1 MRPGR
6 IGDRIN
12 TVADWARPSLLPAAI
27 AAIVIFGAG
36 YAYERQSDRLHRN
49 ELHARVDT
57 ELGLIGARLESEINR
72 NMTALQGLAN
82 MFAAAPDQAAA
93 QFPFFARKLLAQN
106 TQFRRVAA
114 APNGVVAQTFPA
126 RGNERYNGTDLS
138 RFPSFGLAHEANRA
152 FGRPVMIGPMQLP
165 DGSRGFDL
173 FIPVISS
180 GAGPIARWGYVE
192 GSIDERRL
200 YIRTGLAD
208 WTDALGERRKG
219 GADLN
224 LSIRNAGSG
233 PSQEPILGNSEIFDG
248 EAVRR
253 TVNFPGG
260 TWELAAV
267 PAEGWERPA
276 DSQRRIRLSTAIAAL
291 VIIGPIFLAGGLV
304 GERRRHIA
312 GLKARETQ
320 IRSLSQRLDLA
331 LEASK
336 TGIWEL
342 SLSDRSRVWDRQMYS
357 LHGLAEGQPLTEE
370 AWRSTVH
377 ADDIP
382 AAEAAIAAAIADQ
395 SEYRSQYRVV
405 LPGGTVRH
413 IRSVGSRLTIG
424 DDEKLTGIS
433 WDVTEDVLLNE
444 RLKWA
449 KEQSDR
455 QKDALFKITQRLDM
469 ALSAYQCGLWETDL
483 DEGLTHWDDRMR
495 QLYGI
500 PDAGERITH
509 ETWLNAIHPDDR
521 KEAEATAAKS
531 IETGTP
537 YLRKARVVHP
547 DGTVRYIQ
555 SVGKLH
561 VEASGKR
568 KFVGLA
574 FDVTDDML
582 MTEQLKHAKA
592 MADAKNLELEQA
604 KDRIEHN
611 SLHDPL
617 TGLGNRRKLDA
628 HLEAL
633 AERSRGETVNIGILH
648 IDLDRFKQINDTL
661 GHAAGDALLVHVGE
675 ILRSTVDPNDLV
687 GRIGGDEFVVVIESN
702 DNTRLTA
709 LSQRIIALMR
719 QPVDY
724 NGHMCRFGVSIG
736 IAVASGTRLDT
747 RKLLVNADIALY
759 RAKGLGRNRH
769 EFFTSVLE
777 AEIVSNKRMADDI
790 LAGIENNEFIPYYQ
804 PQICA
809 RTLRLAGVEA
819 LIRWRHP
826 QDGLLF
832 PDRFLKVAE
841 DLNVTATLDRI
852 VLEKALIDCSR
863 WAAKGILMPKI
874 SVNVS
879 ARRLRDETLVETLTG
894 LSILPGQITFELVE
908 SIFLDESDDVVLGNI
923 ERIKGLG
930 IDIEID
936 DFGTG
941 HTSIVSLLK
950 LRPKRLKIDRQLV
963 APILTSRH
971 EQALVR
977 SIIDIGKSLG
987 IEIVA
992 EGVETMAHA
1001 EMLSAL
1007 GCDLLQGFAFAAPLP
1022 SKKFQAYALEHRWKG
1037 ASQDPEPRRAFL

>member
-1 MRPGR
+1 M
-6 IGDRIN
+6 DN
-12 TVADWARPSLLPAAI
+12 
-27 AAIVIFGAG
+27 
-36 YAYERQSDRLHRN
+36 
-49 ELHARVDT
+49 

-93 QFPFFARKLLAQN
+93 QFPFFARKLLTQN
-106 TQFRRVAA
+106 VQFRRVAA
-114 APNGVVAQTFPA
+114 APNGLVAQTFPL
-126 RGNERYNGTDLS
+126 RDNERYDGSDLS
-138 RFPSFGLAHEANRA
+138 RFSSFRIASEASRT
-152 FGRPVMIGPMQLP
+152 FGGPVMIGPMQLP

-173 FIPVISS
+173 FIPVIST
-180 GAGPIARWGYVE
+180 GAGPNAWWGYVA
-192 GSIDERRL
+192 GSIDEHRL
-200 YIRTGLAD
+200 YLQAGLVDRTEARS
-208 WTDALGERRKG
+208 EIRKG

-224 LSIRNAGSG
+224 LSIRNAGAGSDH
-233 PSQEPILGNSEIFDG
+233 EPIYGNPEIFDG

-253 TVNFPGG
+253 TASFPGG

-267 PAEGWERPA
+267 PAEGWETPA

-291 VIIGPIFLAGGLV
+291 VIIAPIFLAGGLV

-342 SLSDRSRVWDRQMYS
+342 SLSDRSREWDRQMYS
-357 LHGLAEGQPLTEE
+357 LHGLAEELPLSEE

-377 ADDIP
+377 PDDIP
-382 AAEAAIAAAIADQ
+382 AAEAAIAAAIADG
-395 SEYRSQYRVV
+395 SDYRSQYRVV
-405 LPGGTVRH
+405 LPGGNVRH

-424 DDEKLTGIS
+424 DEEKLTGIS

-444 RLKWA
+444 RLKTA

-469 ALSAYQCGLWETDL
+469 ALSAYRCGLWEADL
-483 DEGLTHWDDRMR
+483 DEGLTRWDERMR

-500 PDAGERITH
+500 SDAGEHISH

-521 KEAEATAAKS
+521 QEAEALAAEC
-531 IETGTP
+531 IETGEP
-537 YLRKARVVHP
+537 YLRKSRVVHA

-574 FDVTDDML
+574 FDVTDDVL

-628 HLEAL
+628 QLGAL
-633 AERSRGETVNIGILH
+633 AERSRGETVSIGILH

-661 GHAAGDALLVHVGE
+661 GHAAGDALLVHAGE
-675 ILRSTVDPNDLV
+675 ILRSTADPNDLV
-687 GRIGGDEFVVVIESN
+687 ARIGGDEFVVVIESD

-777 AEIVSNKRMADDI
+777 AEIVSNKRMADNI
-790 LAGIENNEFIPYYQ
+790 LTGIENNEFIPYYQ

-809 RTLRLAGVEA
+809 RTLKLAGVEA

-826 QDGLLF
+826 RDGLLF

-894 LSILPGQITFELVE
+894 LQILPGQISFELVE
-908 SIFLDESDDVVLGNI
+908 SIFLDESDDIVLGNI
-923 ERIKGLG
+923 ERIKDLG

-963 APILTSRH
+963 APILASRH

-1022 SKKFQAYALEHRWKG
+1022 SKKFQAYALEHRWKA
-1037 ASQDPEPRRAFL
+1037 AS

>member
-6 IGDRIN
+6 IRHTLN
-12 TVADWARPSLLPAAI
+12 SVAYWARPSLLPAAI
-27 AAIVIFGAG
+27 AAIVIVGAG
-36 YAYERQSDRLHRN
+36 YAYEAQNDRLHRN
-49 ELHARVDT
+49 ELHARGDT
-57 ELGLIGARLESEINR
+57 ALGLIGSRLEGEINR
-72 NMTALQGLAN
+72 NVTALQGLAN

-93 QFPFFARKLLAQN
+93 QFPVLARKLLAQN
-106 TQFRRVAA
+106 NQFHRVAA
-114 APNGVVAQTFPA
+114 APNGVVAQTFPVG
-126 RGNERYNGTDLS
+126 GNERYNGSDLN
-138 RFPSFGLAHEANRA
+138 RFVASDARRA
-152 FGRPVMIGPMQLP
+152 FGQLAMTGPMQLS

-173 FIPVISS
+173 LIPVISS
-180 GAGPIARWGYVE
+180 GAGPTAWWGYVE
-192 GSIDERRL
+192 GVIDERRL
-200 YIRTGLAD
+200 YIRAGLID
-208 WTDALGERRKG
+208 RPDARSELRKG
-219 GADLN
+219 AAGLN
-224 LSIRNAGSG
+224 VSIRTIGSG
-233 PSQEPILGNSEIFDG
+233 SSQQPLFGNAAIFDG

-253 TVNFPGG
+253 TVSFPGG

-267 PAEGWERPA
+267 PAEGWETPL
-276 DSQRRIRLSTAIAAL
+276 DNQRRIRLATAIAAL
-291 VIIGPIFLAGGLV
+291 VIIGPILLAGGLV
-304 GERRRHIA
+304 GERQRHIA
-312 GLKARETQ
+312 GLKARETL

-342 SLSDRSRVWDRQMYS
+342 SLSDRGREWDRQMYI
-357 LHGLAEGQPLTEE
+357 LHGLTEE
-370 AWRSTVH
+370 QSPSEESWRATVH
-377 ADDIP
+377 PEDIA
-382 AAEAAIAAAIADQ
+382 AAEAAIAAAIADRTD
-395 SEYRSQYRVV
+395 YWSQYRVV
-405 LPGGTVRH
+405 LPDGSVRH

-444 RLKWA
+444 RLKSA

-469 ALSAYQCGLWETDL
+469 ALSAYQCGLWEADL
-483 DEGLTHWDDRMR
+483 DEGLTIWDARMC

-500 PDAGERITH
+500 PDTGERITH
-509 ETWLNAIHPDDR
+509 EAWLNAIHPDDR
-521 KEAEATAAKS
+521 KDAEATAAES
-531 IETGTP
+531 IATGTP

-592 MADAKNLELEQA
+592 VADAKNLELEQA

-617 TGLGNRRKLDA
+617 TGLGNRRKLDG
-628 HLEAL
+628 HLEGL
-633 AERSRGETVNIGILH
+633 AKRSRSKAVNIAILH

-661 GHAAGDALLVHVGE
+661 GHAAGDALLVHVAQ
-675 ILRSTVDPNDLV
+675 ILRSSVDHNDLV
-687 GRIGGDEFVVVIESN
+687 ARIGGDEFVVVIES
-702 DNTRLTA
+702 DDHTHLSA
-709 LSQRIIALMR
+709 LSQRITGLMR

-736 IAVASGTRLDT
+736 IAVASGTRIDT

-790 LAGIENNEFIPYYQ
+790 LSGIENNEFIPYYQ

-809 RTLRLAGVEA
+809 RTLKLAGVEA
-819 LIRWRHP
+819 LIRWHHP
-826 QDGLLF
+826 QNGLLL

-908 SIFLDESDDVVLGNI
+908 SIFLDESDDVVLRNI
-923 ERIKGLG
+923 ERIKELG

-1022 SKKFQAYALEHRWKG
+1022 GNKFQAYALGHRRKA
-1037 ASQDPEPRRAFL
+1037 AS